1 MTRQIRAFILVS
13 LCWIGALHAQTNL
26 PSYSLD
32 QFGPV
37 NTLPVAEA
45 TFQKASQDIIA
56 AGGGVLLIPTN
67 TVATWKPKNISQTPW
82 WSPPLPAPTTRSV
95 LSNAVTVVD
104 TRGGTLKLMVPQ
116 LSGMEIIRTLDLP
129 EGDSLPFWGM
139 YPMVHMQNT
148 ILRGSNSYRDWLQE
162 DVKTGQDARF
172 YVATIRGLFP
182 GAYVTVSSY
191 PHGVVRV
198 HAKTL
203 GYDKEKKLWYFTADT
218 DADVQKGEVMG
229 NKNHVNVLAM
239 DTYSHNENQT
249 CDIMLERHNFS
260 QGDNYMYMGRF
271 HYTGDNHS
279 TAGDENH
286 IVYGAFVQNETA
298 IFHGKVE
305 KWDAVSQAL
314 KFAEPVHDE
323 TLGSGRPII
332 NLNPAKWITNGTVQ
346 IVRPASWTD
355 TDPNLDNA
363 KLHGQ
368 AFPTT
373 IEKNRV
379 GVNSLRMGGVM
390 RFSADAP
397 VTEDAVGRYFAVDSK
412 DEYVPTPGN
421 KALVRRWFLIDSV
434 TKNPDGTKDVR
445 IIRHWWGAKSA
456 GSPVLYKPENYSAD
470 GHEAPLPYIIAP
482 GANAYD
488 VSDGVKNIKRT
499 LKLVPTSFTG
509 TAADFAPGDEIEQAI
524 GPDPWKPTAFRAF
537 IWNHVPSSLPS
548 SVFDVANMGSVMLD
562 TVLSVHAGNGDIE
575 IEKAKNYDRNP
586 HYDRII
592 TVDSACNTGIK
603 FAGDTGDAAL
613 LFAQPHDRVQPIKWY
628 YGPTNEPPKIAS
640 LTVSRQTGALNFTGP
655 ISATGL
661 SADSKTPARNLRG
674 KDVAVKA
681 GATSVPITFATE
693 EADASYAVFVEQSW
707 LGIRAI
713 TKKETKGF
721 TIQFEKPAPADAKL
735 DWMIV
740 R

>member
-1 MTRQIRAFILVS
+1 MKNIWLLMLVS
-13 LCWIGALHAQTNL
+13 LCFGGALPAQTNS

-37 NTLPVAEA
+37 DTLPAAEA
-45 TFQKASQDIIA
+45 TFQKATQAIIA
-56 AGGGVLLIPTN
+56 AGGGVLLIPQHTL
-67 TVATWKPKNISQTPW
+67 ATWKPKNISQTPW
-82 WSPPLPAPTTRSV
+82 WSPPLPAPSTRSV

-104 TRGGTLKLMVPQ
+104 TRGGTLKLTVPQ
-116 LSGMEIIRTLDLP
+116 LSGMEINRTLDLP

-148 ILRGSNSYRDWLQE
+148 ILRGANSYRDWLQE
-162 DVKTGQDARF
+162 DVKAGQDAKF

-182 GAYVTVSSY
+182 GSYVTVSGY
-191 PHGVVRV
+191 PHGYQRV

-203 GYDKEKKLWYFTADT
+203 GYDNIKKMWYFTADT
-218 DADVQKGEVMG
+218 DSDVKKGEVIG

-239 DTYSHNENQT
+239 DTYSHSENQT
-249 CDIMLERHNFS
+249 CDITLERHNYS

-286 IVYGAFVQNETA
+286 VVYGAFVQNETE

-305 KWDAVSQAL
+305 NWDVASQAL
-314 KFAEPVHDE
+314 KFTEPLHDE

-332 NLNPAKWITNGTVQ
+332 NLNPAKWITNGTVM
-346 IVRPASWTD
+346 IVRPASWTE

-368 AFPTT
+368 TFPTT
-373 IEKNRV
+373 VATNRV
-379 GVNSLRMGGVM
+379 GVKSLRMGGVM

-397 VTEDAVGRYFAVDSK
+397 VTADAIGRYFAVDAQA
-412 DEYVPTPGN
+412 EYVPTPGG
-421 KALVRRWFLIDSV
+421 KAVVRRWFLIDSV
-434 TKNPDGTKDVR
+434 TNNADGTKDVR

-456 GSPVLYKPENYSAD
+456 GSPVLYKPENYSWD
-470 GHEAPLPYIIAP
+470 SHETPLPYIIAP

-488 VSDGVKNIKRT
+488 VSDGVKNLKRT
-499 LKLVPTSFTG
+499 VKLVPSSFTG

-524 GPDPWKPTAFRAF
+524 GPDPWKPTALRAF

-548 SVFDVANMGSVMLD
+548 AVVDVANMGSVMLD
-562 TVLSVHAGNGDIE
+562 TVLAVHGGNGDIE
-575 IEKAKNYDRNP
+575 LEKAQHYDRNP
-586 HYDRII
+586 YYDRVI

-603 FAGDTGDAAL
+603 FAADTGNAAL
-613 LFAQPHDRVQPIKWY
+613 LFTQPHDREQPIKWY
-628 YGPTNEPPKIAS
+628 YGPTNEAPKVAS

-661 SADSKTPARNLRG
+661 SADGKVPARNLRG
-674 KDVAVKA
+674 KDVVVPA
-681 GATSVPITFATE
+681 GATSVTIAFVNE

-707 LGIRAI
+707 LSNRAI
-713 TKKETKGF
+713 AKKTTTGF
-721 TIQFEKPAPADAKL
+721 TIQFEKPAPSDAKL

>member
-1 MTRQIRAFILVS
+1 MKQVQALILVGI
-13 LCWIGALHAQTNL
+13 CFGATLQAQTNF

-37 NTLPVAEA
+37 NTIPAAQASFQVASSNIL
-45 TFQKASQDIIA
+45 T
-56 AGGGVLLIPTN
+56 AGGGVLLIPAN
-67 TVATWKPKNISQTPW
+67 TVATWQPKNISQMPFW
-82 WSPPLPAPTTRSV
+82 APALPAASTRWG
-95 LSNAVTVVD
+95 LSNGVTVVD
-104 TRGGTLKLMVPQ
+104 ARGGTLKINLPQ
-116 LSGMEIIRTLDLP
+116 LSGMELNRTLDLP
-129 EGDSLPFWGM
+129 EGESLPFWGM
-139 YPMVHMQNT
+139 YPMLHMNNT
-148 ILRGSNSYRDWLQE
+148 ILAGSNSYRDWLQE
-162 DVKTGQDARF
+162 DVKAGNDVKF

-182 GAYVTVSSY
+182 GAFVTVSSY
-191 PHGVVRV
+191 PHGVVRIHV
-198 HAKTL
+198 KSL
-203 GYDKEKKLWYFTADT
+203 GYDKVKQMWYFTADT
-218 DADVQKGEVMG
+218 PEDVHKGEVMG
-229 NKNHVNVLAM
+229 NKNHVNLIAL

-249 CDIMLERHNFS
+249 DDILLERHNYS
-260 QGDNYMYMGRF
+260 QGDNYMFYGRF
-271 HYTGDNHS
+271 LYTGDNHS

-305 KWDAVSQAL
+305 KWDATSQAL
-314 KFAEPVHDE
+314 KFSEPVHDE

-355 TDPNLDNA
+355 TDPDLDNA

-368 AFPTT
+368 TFPTT

-379 GVNSLRMGGVM
+379 GINSLRMGGVI

-397 VTEDAVGRYFAVDSK
+397 VTEDAVGRYFAVDAK

-434 TKNPDGTKDVR
+434 TKNADGTKDVR

-456 GSPVLYKPENYSAD
+456 GSPVLYKPENYSWD

-488 VSDGVKNIKRT
+488 VSDGVKNLKHT
-499 LKLVPTSFTG
+499 VKLVPTSFTG
-509 TAADFAPGDEIEQAI
+509 MAADFATGDEIEQAI

-548 SVFDVANMGSVMLD
+548 AVFDVANMGSVMLD

-575 IEKAKNYDRNP
+575 LEKAKNYDRNP

-628 YGPTNEPPKIAS
+628 YGPTNEPPKVAS

-674 KDVAVKA
+674 KDVVVKA
-681 GATSVPITFATE
+681 GATTVPITFVTE
-693 EADASYAVFVEQSW
+693 EADASYAVFVEQNW
-707 LGIRAI
+707 LGVRAI